1 MAAPV
6 WPPIA
11 PEHPLRQLAQRLP
24 AILASSGHSTL
35 WGIHLSLP
43 PPLDSPDAHHP
54 PAPFPTLLVLQ
65 KYLRSTRNDVEAAAR
80 ALEATLT
87 WRREFGMDDRD
98 RRAAAADGQHDE
110 RFDGLGYVS
119 RVGGR
124 VVTWNVY
131 GRASKPGEAK
141 RVFGDVDTFLRWR
154 LALMERSIALFDLS
168 NATAP
173 IPDYGAG
180 EDPYQGY
187 QVHDYEGVSFLRMD
201 ADIRKAS
208 KEVVEVLQKHYPEW
222 LSRKFFVSVPLAL
235 SFVFTLLRPLVSAE
249 TAKKFV
255 VVSYKT
261 NLCAELCG
269 PNADARGEVPKA
281 YGGASEMGLE
291 ELAL

>member
-6 WPPIA
+6 WPSLA
-11 PEHPLRQLAQRLP
+11 PEHPLRQLVHRLP
-24 AILASSGHSTL
+24 AILAASGHSTL
-35 WGIHLSLP
+35 WGIDLSQP
-43 PPLDSPDAHHP
+43 STAPPDATDQP

-65 KYLRSTRNDVEAAAR
+65 KYLRSTKNDVDAAAA

-87 WRREFGMDDRD
+87 WRNEFGIDRGGV
-98 RRAAAADGQHDE
+98 ADESAGQDE

-119 RVGGR
+119 KVRGR

-141 RVFGDVDTFLRWR
+141 RVFGDVDKFLRWR

-168 NATAP
+168 TATTP

-235 SFVFTLLRPLVSAE
+235 SFVFTLIRPLVSAE

-269 PNADARGEVPKA
+269 PDGDASREVPKA
-281 YGGASEMGLE
+281 YGGASDQGLK